1 MIVSG
6 IESRMMTEVEDDA
19 GAPAAASGG
28 WARWISRALLVAWPL
43 LLAMAVYYPAQ
54 LAGRPWPR
62 PGGDAA
68 FYGYQL
74 MRAAECHGQWWRIA
88 ADDRLG
94 HPYPTEFAKHPGL
107 FEGLD
112 LMLLATLTG
121 GRPGP
126 AALYHLAVLATLAF
140 NGWIAA
146 AIVLRLT
153 GSPLWAAAASSLI
166 TLNQPVAAR
175 ILGHLHL
182 FKLGWI
188 LLAVWAFVAFLER
201 PTRRRGLGLGVAAAL
216 LLQAS
221 FYLGFLLLLGLGA
234 WYVRDLVGRGPRRG
248 LVAGTIVAGAAFTVL
263 AGVFC
268 FPVWTSTSAIAGSGE
283 FFHHDWSEAWTYG
296 AELWKYAIPR
306 GTAPALAYETGVRMK
321 SLLVDEGWN
330 FPGFAVLLAVMLASA
345 SRLRGAGVYGRLRPF
360 VTAGLGLMAIW
371 VVLSLSGGPS
381 VLLFPLAQSFR
392 CYGRAGLFVVA
403 IGSVVAPVIL
413 CELIRSRARRSVRL
427 AMTIV
432 AMALMANDARLA
444 ARWFPGWGPDA
455 EPPAWVDWLAHQPA
469 DVRLAAF
476 PVSPMIPFEW
486 WGRQTLQWMPM
497 HGHRTLNGANFTL
510 LEGDLRLLGGSF
522 RRINPAGLRLIASL
536 GYETMA
542 FHRDYLAENPWIR
555 SLAWLDRVEERGD
568 WLIGRVN
575 ARLARLPE
583 TSLDEL
589 LDHGPDGREPREAPP
604 NCWITGSWPVDR
616 DVMVAGSEGAL
627 MAWTDGQGRPLD
639 APRPVLY
646 QHVFGPSV
654 AAYSARTPARP
665 GDYRLVF
672 YDRERRPRAALAYRV
687 VPGLSAGQLSASMR
701 TPDVSVHPITV
712 GPGAADRSGSIA
724 LTLQNRS
731 SHYLGA
737 QVNREFL
744 RVPNQAH
751 PGLRSRW
758 EKLDA
763 GALVLRIAPAG
774 SIANEADAE
783 RELMLPADLPPGGR
797 LTVAV
802 PADRWPS
809 SWAGLPLRVEP
820 TFARVGHREAAPG
833 SADLTIAV
841 DRPAAEIARPH
852 ATAEVR
858 SR

>member
-1 MIVSG
+1 
-6 IESRMMTEVEDDA
+6 MTQLDDRA
-19 GAPAAASGG
+19 DAADAPGG
-28 WARWISRALLVAWPL
+28 GTRWLWRVCLVVWPL

-62 PGGDAA
+62 PRGDAA

-74 MRAAECHGQWWRIA
+74 LRVAECHGQWWRIA
-88 ADDRLG
+88 DDDRLG

-126 AALYHLAVLATLAF
+126 SALYHLAVLAALAF
-140 NGWIAA
+140 NGWVAA
-146 AIVLRLT
+146 GIVLRLT
-153 GSPLWAAAASSLI
+153 RSPLWAAVASALI

-175 ILGHLHL
+175 VLGHLHL

-234 WYVRDLVGRGPRRG
+234 WYVRDFLGRGPRRG
-248 LVAGTIVAGAAFTVL
+248 LLAATIAAGTAFIALAA
-263 AGVFC
+263 VFC
-268 FPVWTSTSAIAGSGE
+268 FPVWTGTSEIAGSGE

-296 AELWKYAIPR
+296 AELWKYVIPR
-306 GTAPALAYETGVRMK
+306 GTAPAIAYDQGVRMK
-321 SLLVDEGWN
+321 SPLMDEGWN
-330 FPGFAVLLAVMLASA
+330 FPGFTVLLAVLIASA

-371 VVLSLSGGPS
+371 TVLSLSGGPS

-403 IGSVVAPVIL
+403 LGSVVAPVIL
-413 CELIRSRARRSVRL
+413 YELIRSRPRRSVRIVLTIAVLSL
-427 AMTIV
+427 A
-432 AMALMANDARLA
+432 ANDARLA
-444 ARWFPGWGPDA
+444 ARWFPGWGADA
-455 EPPAWVDWLAHQPA
+455 EPPAWVEWLSQQPA

-476 PVSPMIPFEW
+476 PVSPTIPFEW

-497 HGHRTLNGANFTL
+497 HGHATLNGANFTL
-510 LEGDLRLLGGSF
+510 LEGDLKLLGGSF

-542 FHRDYLAENPWIR
+542 FHRDYLAENPWIA
-555 SLAWLDRVEERGD
+555 SLGWLDRVEDLDD
-568 WLIGRVN
+568 WMICRAN
-575 ARLARLPE
+575 AHLARLPRK
-583 TSLDEL
+583 TLDEL
-589 LDHGPDGREPREAPP
+589 LERGLVGQAPREAPA
-604 NCWITGSWPVDR
+604 NCWITGSWPVDE

-627 MAWTDGQGRPLD
+627 MAWTDESGRALAP
-639 APRPVLY
+639 PRPALY

-654 AAYSARTPARP
+654 AAYSARTPTQP

-672 YDRERRPRAALAYRV
+672 YDRQRRPRASLEYRV
-687 VPGLSAGQLSASMR
+687 VAGIHPAHATASLR
-701 TPDVSVHPITV
+701 QPDVTVHPITL
-712 GPGAADRSGSIA
+712 GLGDRSGSIA
-724 LTLQNRS
+724 LTLENRS
-731 SHYLGA
+731 SRYLGA

-744 RVPNQAH
+744 RAPNQAH

-758 EKLDA
+758 DNLDA
-763 GALVLRIAPAG
+763 GALVLRIAPADPAAG
-774 SIANEADAE
+774 EG

-797 LTVAV
+797 LTVTV

-809 SWAGLPLRVEP
+809 SWAGSPLRVEP
-820 TFARVGHREAAPG
+820 TFARVGSREAAPG
-833 SADLTIAV
+833 SADLTIAA
-841 DRPAAEIARPH
+841 DRPAAEIARP
-852 ATAEVR
+852 ASKDEIR